1 MNRSEFLWNR
11 ALEIASGRR
20 VLLLCAAAC
29 VLLLLHPGADA
40 LLAYHGKATEDP
52 GAYVLTQRRLTD
64 RVVLIVVDS
73 WPVRIVEGPRWMPK
87 LFARIPKGA
96 SGVLWAPL
104 QTGTMQGI
112 LTLSTGVPPSGLS
125 AIELVSTQRFDHW
138 TVFDDVVARG
148 EQVLFSGGPAWVEL
162 FGDRG
167 TDNFR
172 ESGHGPMYRDDDVQG
187 LAHLEAA
194 LLSPKPPALSVIHIS
209 ETDFAAHQFGT
220 TGSSYAAV
228 MRFWD
233 DSLDQFLQR
242 VLIPGTTVI
251 VTADHGNDLLGSHGG
266 SDAIYRRVPV
276 LMWGS
281 GIMPGS
287 KIEMQARDMPAT
299 MAVLLGVRA
308 PAGVLGLP
316 AVEAMDLPGA
326 ERDRLLRVAYE
337 QTVLK
342 HPRVAQTPELLA
354 RARSPLVATTIL
366 VEAESKRSASV
377 PSEESL
383 PGFRAVL
390 GDIESQLTAVRVWS
404 VLDWAFVALSFAI
417 ALVFGRFAWIRIATH
432 RDFSVRQLVAWAGA
446 FVVVELLFVVR
457 VVFSGAI
464 KRALHA
470 PQLELQIG
478 ICCAL
483 ALAIPVLVYA
493 SNRRTAVLEWCKA
506 HLLACVVLGYLLTT
520 ILRPWDTLGLL
531 GITMVAAFAYSSRW
545 PLRVRVIT
553 TAAFAVYFSLGS
565 LYMWPM
571 LGERVSARYVVGLPM
586 ALIGVVVLALLQ
598 KRYPSQNQPHPY
610 AQLLSLGFLLIL
622 LPAGGLGLAG
632 WSAGN
637 FAPLAS
643 LLLVLMCCWILVLG
657 KPPWWAWLG
666 PVLVVTFWSWPS
678 AVLFSNALGTCAL
691 LLCLALAGY
700 RERHDCRLATFILLT
715 SMLLLTTSPN
725 KALSLFLLLGVLIA
739 FIMSSSAHDDG
750 EQASDVVVFAAL
762 FVVACRYAIF
772 GLFGNS
778 DSMLSFG
785 LQDIDIRSAYVG
797 NEQRAIVPAV
807 LLALLKI
814 WLAGA
819 VLFAALGLFR
829 QWRRWLVAIAA
840 LAGAFALINIGQTSV
855 QAALATGVRTSQYE
869 WAAFSVFANTG
880 IFVFA
885 VLSFA
890 GFASFAE
897 DRHSR
902 NIAQTVPAR

>member
-1 MNRSEFLWNR
+1 M
-11 ALEIASGRR
+11 
-20 VLLLCAAAC
+20 LLTCIAAC
-29 VLLLLHPGADA
+29 VLLLLHPGVDA
-40 LLAYHGKATEDP
+40 LLAYRGTAAEDP

-73 WPVRIVEGPRWMPK
+73 WPVRMVEDPRWMPK
-87 LFARIPKGA
+87 LFARIPQGA
-96 SGVLWAPL
+96 CGVLWAPL

-125 AIELVSTQRFDHW
+125 AIELVSTQRFEHW
-138 TVFDDVVARG
+138 TVFDDVVSRG
-148 EQVLFSGGPAWVEL
+148 GRVLFSGGPAWVEL

-187 LAHLEAA
+187 LAHLETA
-194 LLSPKPPALSVIHIS
+194 LLSREPPALSVIHIS

-220 TGSSYAAV
+220 TGASYAAV
-228 MRFWD
+228 MHFWD

-242 VLIPGTTVI
+242 VLVPGTTVI

-276 LMWGS
+276 LMWGT
-281 GIMPGS
+281 GIVPGS

-316 AVEAMDLPGA
+316 AVEAMDLSAA

-337 QTVLK
+337 QAVLK

-354 RARSPLVATTIL
+354 HARSPLVATTTL
-366 VEAESKRSASV
+366 VAADHERSAFV
-377 PSEESL
+377 PSQENPL
-383 PGFRAVL
+383 GFRAVL
-390 GDIESQLTAVRVWS
+390 GEIESQLTPVRVWK
-404 VLDWAFVALSFAI
+404 VLDWAFVTLSFAI
-417 ALVFGRFAWIRIATH
+417 AVLFARFAWIRIATH
-432 RDFSVRQLVAWAGA
+432 RGFSIRRLVVWVSA
-446 FVVVELLFVVR
+446 FALVELLFVVR

-464 KRALHA
+464 KRVLHE
-470 PQLELQIG
+470 PQLRLQVG
-478 ICCAL
+478 IYCAI
-483 ALAIPVLVYA
+483 ALAIPGLVYA
-493 SNRRTAVLEWCKA
+493 LKRRTAVLQWCKA
-506 HLLACVVLGYLLTT
+506 HLLTCVVLGYLLTT

-545 PLRVRVIT
+545 PLRVRVII

-565 LYMWPM
+565 LYVWPM

-586 ALIGVVVLALLQ
+586 AVIGVVVLALLQ
-598 KRYPSQNQPHPY
+598 KRYPSKNERHPH

-657 KPPWWAWLG
+657 RPPWWAWLG

-691 LLCLALAGY
+691 LLCLALAAY

-715 SMLLLTTSPN
+715 SMLLLTTSPS

-739 FIMSSSAHDDG
+739 FMMSSAANDDG

-819 VLFAALGLFR
+819 VLFAALGIFR

-840 LAGAFALINIGQTSV
+840 LAGTFALINIGQTSV

-890 GFASFAE
+890 GLAPFAE
-897 DRHSR
+897 DRRSR
-902 NIAQTVPAR
+902 DLAPTVPVIER